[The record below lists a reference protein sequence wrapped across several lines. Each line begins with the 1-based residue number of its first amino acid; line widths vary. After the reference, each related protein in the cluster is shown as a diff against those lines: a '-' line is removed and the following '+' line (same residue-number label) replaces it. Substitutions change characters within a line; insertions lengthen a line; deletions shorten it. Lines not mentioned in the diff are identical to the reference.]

1 MPSTSRDAR
10 RRGDEMKVE
19 RQAFLK
25 ALAAVD
31 IGLSSRDIVE
41 QSSCYVFRNG
51 KAWTFNDEVACSV
64 DLPDVFEKMECA
76 VPSAPLKSLLTKF
89 DEELVDVSVEGGELL
104 VKGKRRRAG
113 VRMHE
118 EILLPVSEVGGPGP
132 EGWKK
137 LPEGFTEAIDTVQ
150 GCAGKDESQFVL
162 TCIHIHPAGIEA
174 SDNAQAIRY
183 KIKTGLK
190 TPVLVKRDELR
201 RTVGLG
207 VTEWGQSKSWIHF
220 RNPNGLVVSCRKWE
234 ETFPDMG
241 PLLEVEGTKAKMP
254 KGMEDAVSRA
264 EVFVDSKM
272 DVSGLTV
279 GLQNGKLTM
288 RGEGPEGWYEERQK
302 SAYKGKPIEFRIAP
316 RLLVEVCKRT
326 DSCTIGDEKL
336 KVVGDKFVYISCLAM
351 DESDAG
357 GEE

>member
-1 MPSTSRDAR
+1 
-10 RRGDEMKVE
+10 MKVE

-25 ALAAVD
+25 SLAAVD

-41 QSSCYVFRNG
+41 QSSCYIFRDG
-51 KAWTFNDEVACSV
+51 KVWTFNDEVACSIK
-64 DLPDVFEKMECA
+64 LPEVFEKMECA
-76 VPSAPLKSLLTKF
+76 VPSAPLKALMTKF
-89 DEELVDVSVEGGELL
+89 DEELVDVSVEDGELL

-113 VRMHE
+113 VRIHE
-118 EILLPVSEVGGPGP
+118 EILLPISEVGGPGS

-174 SDNAQAIRY
+174 CDNFQAIRY
-183 KIKTGLK
+183 KIKTGLNS
-190 TPVLVKRDELR
+190 PVLVKRDELR
-201 RTVGLG
+201 KVVGLG
-207 VTEWGQSKSWIHF
+207 VTEWGQTKTWIHF
-220 RNPNGLVVSCRKWE
+220 RSPSGLVVSCRRWE

-241 PLLEVEGTKAKMP
+241 PLLEVEGTKARMP
-254 KGMEDAVSRA
+254 KGMADAVSRA
-264 EVFVDSKM
+264 EVFVDSKV

-279 GLQNGKLTM
+279 GLKEGRLRL
-288 RGEGPEGWYEERQK
+288 RGEGPEGWYEEVQK
-302 SAYKGKPIEFRIAP
+302 SDYKGKPMEFRISP

-336 KVVGDKFVYISCLAM
+336 KVVGDKFVYISCLSV
-351 DESDAG
+351 DESG
-357 GEE
+357 TGEE

>member
-1 MPSTSRDAR
+1 
-10 RRGDEMKVE
+10 MKVE

-31 IGLSSRDIVE
+31 IGLSSRDIIE

-51 KAWTFNDEVACSV
+51 KVWTFNDEVACSV
-64 DLPDVFEKMECA
+64 DLPDVFEKFECA
-76 VPSAPLKSLLTKF
+76 VPSVPLKSLLTKF
-89 DEELVDVSVEGGELL
+89 DEELVDVSVGGGELL
-104 VKGKRRRAG
+104 VKGNRRRAG
-113 VRMHE
+113 VRIHD
-118 EILLPVSEVGGPGP
+118 EILLPVADVGEP
-132 EGWKK
+132 ESWKK
-137 LPEGFTEAIDTVQ
+137 LPSGFTEAIDTVQ

-162 TCIHIHPAGIEA
+162 TCIHIHPMGIEA

-183 KIKTGLK
+183 KIKTGLDS
-190 TPVLVKRDELR
+190 PVLVKRDELR

-220 RNPNGLVVSCRKWE
+220 RNPNGLVISCRKWE

-254 KGMEDAVSRA
+254 KGVEDAVSRA

-279 GLQNGKLTM
+279 VLRDGKLKL
-288 RGEGPEGWYEERQK
+288 RGEGPEGWYEEVQK
-302 SAYKGKPIEFRIAP
+302 SDYKGKPIEFRIAP

-326 DSCTIGDEKL
+326 DSCTIGEEKL

-351 DESDAG
+351 DESDV
-357 GEE
+357 GEEEG